1 MSTVCIGPLRRNTKY
16 RRSEM
21 IIVGRIMVGN
31 ELLASQSD
39 YTAIYGVGYHKGH
52 TMDEAFGMI
61 DTTTP

>member
-1 MSTVCIGPLRRNTKY
+1 
-16 RRSEM
+16 M